1 MLKWGSAIWSHRSTD
16 FRKTFMSPLNLR
28 TTGLDGDDDDDDDD
42 GGSGGE
48 EIKRIAL
55 SIQVMKEKKNYI

>member
-28 TTGLDGDDDDDDDD
+28 TTGLDGDDDDGDDD
-42 GGSGGE
+42 GNDGGGGGGE
-48 EIKRIAL
+48 EIKRI
-55 SIQVMKEKKNYI
+55 

>member
-55 SIQVMKEKKNYI
+55 SIQVMKEKKSYI

>member
-28 TTGLDGDDDDDDDD
+28 TTGLDGDDDDDDDGDDD
-42 GGSGGE
+42 GGGGGGE
-48 EIKRIAL
+48 EIKRIF
-55 SIQVMKEKKNYI
+55 

>member
-28 TTGLDGDDDDDDDD
+28 TTGLDGDDDDDDD
-42 GGSGGE
+42 GGGGGGE
-48 EIKRIAL
+48 EIKRI
-55 SIQVMKEKKNYI
+55 

>member
-28 TTGLDGDDDDDDDD
+28 TTGLDGDDDDDDDGGYHDDD
-42 GGSGGE
+42 GGDDDGGGGGE
-48 EIKRIAL
+48 EIKRI
-55 SIQVMKEKKNYI
+55 

>member
-42 GGSGGE
+42 DGGGGGE
-48 EIKRIAL
+48 EIKRI
-55 SIQVMKEKKNYI
+55 